1 MQKYENLL
9 RNSNIKVTPQ
19 RLAIVEELDGH
30 VHMSIEELYE
40 AIKKKF
46 PSISLATVYKNINAM
61 MGQRFIQEVK
71 VPGQKSKY
79 ELTKAPHSHVVCEN
93 CGKVEDIALDLEKV
107 TKNAANITRYEI
119 RDQALILSGICP
131 ACKMAS

>member
-1 MQKYENLL
+1 MEKYENLL

-61 MGQRFIQEVK
+61 MDQGFMQEVK

-107 TKNAANITRYEI
+107 TQDAANMTRYEV
-119 RDQALILSGICP
+119 RGKALILSGICP
-131 ACKMAS
+131 ACKTAS

>member
-1 MQKYENLL
+1 MKNYEQLL
-9 RNSNIKVTPQ
+9 RESSIKVTPQ

-30 VHMSIEELYE
+30 IHMSIEELYE

-61 MGQRFIQEVK
+61 MEKNFIHEVK

-79 ELTKAPHSHVVCEN
+79 ELAKQPHSHVVCQK
-93 CGKVEDIALDLEKV
+93 CGKVEDITLDLENV
-107 TKNAANITRYEI
+107 TQKAANITKYQI
-119 RDQALILSGICP
+119 LQDALILSGICP
-131 ACKMAS
+131 TCKAS

>member
-1 MQKYENLL
+1 MQKYESLL
-9 RNSNIKVTPQ
+9 RERKIKVTPQ

-30 VHMSIEELYE
+30 IHLSIEELYE

-61 MGQRFIQEVK
+61 MEQGFIEEVR

-79 ELTKAPHSHVVCEN
+79 ELTKSPHSHIVCGH
-93 CGKVEDIALDLEKV
+93 CGKVEDIDLDLEKV
-107 TKNAANITRYEI
+107 TQTAANVSHYDITEKT
-119 RDQALILSGICP
+119 LILTGVCP
-131 ACKMAS
+131 KCKPS

>member
-1 MQKYENLL
+1 MQRYENLL
-9 RNSNIKVTPQ
+9 RERKIKVTPQ

-61 MGQRFIQEVK
+61 MEQGFIEEVK

-79 ELTKAPHSHVVCEN
+79 ELAKSPHSHIVCEA
-93 CGKVEDIALDLEKV
+93 CGKVEDIDLDLENV
-107 TKNAANITRYEI
+107 TRTAANVSHYEI
-119 RDQALILSGICP
+119 KAKSLVLTGRCP
-131 ACKMAS
+131 ACKAS